1 MAATFLKI
9 LFTMLIVIDPIGLV
23 PVFLS
28 LTQGFDERKRKRTL
42 LTAAM
47 AAFLILA
54 FFILAGAPLLSFLGI
69 SPGAFYV
76 SGGILLLLMSVDMLY
91 GKAKRSQSGNGE
103 NAGEA
108 EDGDEPANVAVFPL
122 AIPMLSGPGAITTI
136 MLYMSS
142 GESPLRTGAS
152 LVLAVFLTLAAAAGA
167 MLASK
172 AIFRLIGK
180 IGVTVLERIMG
191 LLLSGL
197 AVQFVYRGLLLLGV
211 VKG

>member
-1 MAATFLKI
+1 MAGEFLKA
-9 LFTMLIVIDPIGLV
+9 LFTMLIVIDPVGLV

-28 LTQGFDERKRKRTL
+28 LTSGFDDKRRLGTL
-42 LTAAM
+42 VTAAVT
-47 AAFLILA
+47 AFFILCL
-54 FFILAGAPLLSFLGI
+54 FILAGAPLLAFLGI

-76 SGGILLLLMSVDMLY
+76 SGGILLLLMSIDMLY
-91 GKAKRSQSGNGE
+91 GKARRSSNPDQGDQGDR
-103 NAGEA
+103 AA
-108 EDGDEPANVAVFPL
+108 ESANVAIFPL

-142 GESPLRTGAS
+142 GDSPLETGALLIASVLIALS
-152 LVLAVFLTLAAAAGA
+152 LAAGA

-172 AIFRLIGK
+172 AIYKVIGK

-197 AVQFVYRGLLLLGV
+197 AVQFVYRGLSLLGAIRP
-211 VKG
+211 

>member
-1 MAATFLKI
+1 MAGEFVKT
-9 LFTMLIVIDPIGLV
+9 LFTMLIVIDPVGLV

-28 LTQGFDERKRKRTL
+28 LTSGFDDKKRLGTL
-42 LTAAM
+42 LTAVI
-47 AAFLILA
+47 AAFFILCL
-54 FFILAGAPLLSFLGI
+54 FILAGAPLLAFLGI

-76 SGGILLLLMSVDMLY
+76 SGGILLLLMSIDMLY
-91 GKAKRSQSGNGE
+91 GKARRSSDANE
-103 NAGEA
+103 EEKAA
-108 EDGDEPANVAVFPL
+108 ESANVAIFPL

-142 GESPLRTGAS
+142 GNSPVSTGAILIASVLIS
-152 LVLAVFLTLAAAAGA
+152 LSLAAAA

-172 AIFRLIGK
+172 AIFKLIGK

-197 AVQFVYRGLLLLGV
+197 AVQFVYRGLSLLGAI
-211 VKG
+211 KS